1 MAESHVLFAL
11 KRQYAR
17 ALGRLKYE
25 PEAQLDL
32 IHLGYVIRMFS
43 PAEDLRAIRPIR
55 VYPSGR
61 KRWLRHVLAVLRAAE
76 KPLGGREIARRVLRS
91 QGLPEDLTHVL
102 SISSGLATTLW
113 KMVEKGWVK
122 VEGRPRKWSL
132 PQSPEG
138 PGRGGG

>member
-17 ALGRLKYE
+17 ALGRLRYE

-32 IHLGYVIRMFS
+32 IHLGYVIRMFA
-43 PAEDLRAIRPIR
+43 PAEDLKAIRPIR
-55 VYPSGR
+55 VYPHNR

-91 QGLPEDLTHVL
+91 QGLPADLPHVL
-102 SISSGLATTLW
+102 SISSGLATTLG
-113 KMVEKGWVK
+113 KLAAKGSVR
-122 VEGRPRKWSL
+122 VEGKPRKWSIT
-132 PQSPEG
+132 Q
-138 PGRGGG
+138 R